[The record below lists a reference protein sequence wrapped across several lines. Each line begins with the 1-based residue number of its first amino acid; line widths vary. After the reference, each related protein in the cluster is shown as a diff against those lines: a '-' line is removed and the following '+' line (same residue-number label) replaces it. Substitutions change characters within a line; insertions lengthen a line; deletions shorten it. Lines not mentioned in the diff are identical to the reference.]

1 MFLLKGARTVE
12 IELRPA
18 LRRDFSGWLEEE
30 G

>member
-18 LRRDFSGWLEEE
+18 LRRDFSGWLEE